1 MLLTGKTAL
10 ITGAAKGI
18 GRGIA
23 LALAEQ
29 GCDIAVNDYADATGA
44 EAVASE
50 IRALGRRPLVVL
62 ANVGVAEEVD
72 GMFQTVLGE
81 FPRLD
86 ILVNN
91 AGVQTWKALL
101 DLEEKEWD
109 RTIATNLKGCYLC
122 TQRAG
127 RHMKEQG
134 GGRIVNIGSGC
145 NKVAFPKLV
154 DYTASRGGI
163 EMFTKVAAVELG
175 PYGITVNCVAP
186 GAIETERTKMEAA
199 DFAGT
204 WAKLTPIGRVG
215 TPEDVAGAVMFLSSE
230 AAGFI
235 TGQTL
240 WVDGGLFSK
249 PAWPY

>member
-1 MLLTGKTAL
+1 MLLAAKTAL
-10 ITGAAKGI
+10 VTGAAKGI
-18 GRGIA
+18 GKGIA
-23 LALAEQ
+23 LQLATE
-29 GCDIAVNDYADATGA
+29 GCDIAINDYRDAAGA

-50 IRALGRRPLVVL
+50 VRALGRKALVVL
-62 ANVGVAEEVD
+62 ANVGDAAEVD
-72 GMFQTVLGE
+72 GIFQAVFQQ

-101 DLEEKEWD
+101 DLEEREWD
-109 RTIATNLKGCYLC
+109 RTIETNLKGCFLC
-122 TQRAG
+122 TQRAA

-134 GGRIVNIGSGC
+134 GGRIINLGSGC

-154 DYTASRGGI
+154 DYTASRGGV

-186 GAIETERTKMEAA
+186 GAIETERTRTEAA

-204 WAKLTPIGRVG
+204 WANLTPLGRVG
-215 TPEDVAGAVMFLSSE
+215 TPTDVANAVVFFAGESS
-230 AAGFI
+230 AFI
-235 TGQTL
+235 TGQTI